1 MQVASY
7 WSYGGFAP
15 HFIRSA
21 LLVTMANALSLTD
34 AQAACGPLVAGTYNV
49 SQTCTPAA
57 GVDASISTQPT
68 TTITTTAGSSVLSRG
83 NNSNSTVTLSGTTI
97 DSTPPAAANAVFS
110 NVIGAGGTGSATL
123 IVDGGTNT
131 VNVGGSGLDA
141 LAITNANSRLSTF
154 TVSAGTTLNILN
166 TVVGNEHVGIDV
178 NASGGGAINLTHEGN
193 GQITLLGGNGIWTKA
208 SGSGDTNVSVGAGV
222 SILVNNDDALSAG
235 PPILDDTLPTAGV
248 GNHAGVHTRA
258 IDGNTTV
265 VNAASVHFNLL

>member
-1 MQVASY
+1 MNSLAV
-7 WSYGGFAP
+7 P
-15 HFIRSA
+15 TSA
-21 LLVTMANALSLTD
+21 FRRNAIFRERHLW
-34 AQAACGPLVAGTYNV
+34 VGTYNV

-141 LAITNANSRLSTF
+141 LAITNANSGLSTF

-166 TVVGNEHVGIDV
+166 TVVGNEHDGIDV